1 MSESRRRPFPHCFYG
16 FAMGAILIL
25 GTAEPG
31 QAQVPEMSG
40 TWVAVETSFNGEVP
54 RSGEQKRHARGA
66 GETMIAVE
74 GDSVTVTRTRL
85 SRTYIVDGQ
94 VHRVDGRD
102 VRASWDGDLLVL
114 ETPRGTEIWEWSGSG
129 ELTITRRIGE
139 SVQIRVLRRR

>member
-1 MSESRRRPFPHCFYG
+1 MNESRRRPYRHYFYG

-40 TWVAVETSFNGEVP
+40 TWVAVETSWNGEAS
-54 RSGEQKRHARGA
+54 RNGEQQRHARD
-66 GETMIAVE
+66 GEETVIAVE

-85 SRTYIVDGQ
+85 SRTYVVDGQ
-94 VHRVDGRD
+94 DHHVDGRD
-102 VRASWDGDLLVL
+102 VRASWDGGLLVL
-114 ETPRGTEIWEWSGSG
+114 DTPRGTETWELSGSG